1 MTQASIIV
9 GKKETAAE
17 ELREVMDEV
26 HRTRCPV
33 FKVVF
38 NIRIHPAK

>member
-1 MTQASIIV
+1 MQASIIV

-26 HRTRCPV
+26 ATLYGPIT
-33 FKVVF
+33 K
-38 NIRIHPAK
+38 